1 MILNASGFTVVE
13 VVLALGVGACLALA
27 KPDCFYVLNRSQLG
41 EKTVRMKDGQHGQHQ
56 CSTSLHWQVF
66 STVAALAGT
75 GTGLHTKTQNE
86 LHYTPACAVW

>member
-27 KPDCFYVLNRSQLG
+27 KPDYSYVLNRSQLR
-41 EKTVRMKDGQHGQHQ
+41 EKTVQVKDGQQQ